1 MRISARLIL
10 ALVALAGWA
19 LAGIIAV
26 LFVGLLGFLGL
37 GIVGLLLW
45 LLCVRIELEREGAV
59 GHPFATGLF
68 AIQQRDRPGM
78 TRAEAAGRRQQ
89 EAADVGAMFLFRM
102 VGIALTVIGGAGFLL
117 LQL

>member
-1 MRISARLIL
+1 MRVSARMIL
-10 ALVALAGWA
+10 VLVACAGWA
-19 LAGIIAV
+19 LAGILAV

-45 LLCVRIELEREGAV
+45 LLCVRIEIEREGAV

-68 AIQQRDRPGM
+68 AIQQRSRQGM
-78 TRAEAAGRRQQ
+78 GRAEAAHRRQQ

-102 VGIALTVIGGAGFLL
+102 VGMALTAIGGAGFLL